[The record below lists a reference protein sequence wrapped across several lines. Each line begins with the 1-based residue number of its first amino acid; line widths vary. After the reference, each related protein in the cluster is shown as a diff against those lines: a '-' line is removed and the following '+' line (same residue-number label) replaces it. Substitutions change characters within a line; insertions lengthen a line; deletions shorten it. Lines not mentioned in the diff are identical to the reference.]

1 MEQYI
6 NTMEKMSDSWLK
18 DETMTLRAPEPED
31 LELMYAME
39 NDTAMWSVGNATLP
53 YSRYTLRA
61 YLEQSR
67 QDLMAE
73 RQARFVIEL
82 SGGGCAGMV
91 DLADYDP
98 INGRA
103 EVCIGLLGAYREKGI
118 ASRALQ
124 LLCCYANERLHLHQ
138 LYAYV
143 PAWNTCS
150 IRLFENAGFCSTATL
165 KEWTRE
171 KDGYS
176 DVIIMQK
183 MLG

>member
-1 MEQYI
+1 MLCTLL
-6 NTMEKMSDSWLK
+6 TMNDCWLK
-18 DETMTLRAPEPED
+18 DDMIRLRAPEPED

-67 QDLMAE
+67 QDLVSE

-82 SGGGCAGMV
+82 EGGVCAGMI

-98 INGRA
+98 INSRA
-103 EVCIGLLGAYREKGI
+103 EVCIGLLGKFRGMGI

-124 LLCCYANERLHLHQ
+124 LLCEYTAGRVHLYQ
-138 LYAYV
+138 LYAFV
-143 PAWNTCS
+143 PVWNQES
-150 IRLFENAGFCSTATL
+150 VRLFENAGFCCTATL
-165 KEWTRE
+165 KEWIRE

-176 DVIIMQK
+176 DVAIMQK
-183 MLG
+183 VL